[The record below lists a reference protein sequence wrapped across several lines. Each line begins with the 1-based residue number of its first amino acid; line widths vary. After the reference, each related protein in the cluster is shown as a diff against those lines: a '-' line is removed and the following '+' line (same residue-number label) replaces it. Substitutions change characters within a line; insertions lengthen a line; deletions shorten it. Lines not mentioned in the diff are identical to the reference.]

1 MQSVWLSDALAAET
15 GTAITPLDGDLKVD
29 VAIVGG
35 GYTGLWAAIEL
46 KNRDPSLDVAIL
58 ERDICGAGGSGAN
71 AGFALPMW
79 LQLPLLEKMSNTSEA
94 LRIGHASLQA
104 IEDIRA
110 VSRDHD
116 IDTQINSANT
126 LWVATCERQSGHW
139 DKMMAL
145 MESHQIHSYRFLDY
159 DQLRDAT
166 GSEALYGGVID
177 TASVLLHPGHLVRGL
192 RKVALLKGVRIFEKT
207 EMTKL
212 GRTSPPTV
220 TTPQGVVTA
229 KKVVLGLYGWSLS
242 IPELRHSAM
251 VMFTDAAMTAPMPE
265 KLEEIGFR
273 DAPGITDSKTFIEAC
288 RPTADGRVMWTK
300 SGGRLPYGDN
310 LDACNKSH
318 YRTEDEF
325 REVMAGYHPSL
336 RDVEIQGRWSG
347 PIDRTMSG
355 LPIFGRLPTCRDIVF
370 GYGYSGAGVVPS
382 RLGSHILASLVQDLD
397 DEWTRCPLV
406 SPLSRSFPGEPFR
419 WIGGQIVKTAIARKD
434 RFDHE
439 GRDVGPITN
448 FWLQFKPPSYK
459 PS

>member
-1 MQSVWLSDALAAET
+1 MQSVWLDDALKAEPDT
-15 GTAITPLDGDLKVD
+15 EVMPLHGDLKVD

-46 KNRDPSLDVAIL
+46 KNRDPSLDVTII

-79 LQLPLLEKMSNTSEA
+79 LQLPLLQKLGNTSEA
-94 LRIGHASLQA
+94 LRLGKASLQA
-104 IEDIRA
+104 IEDIKA
-110 VSRDHD
+110 LQADHGVD
-116 IDTQINSANT
+116 VQVNKTNT
-126 LWVATCERQSGHW
+126 IWAATCAMQSGRW
-139 DKMMAL
+139 NTMLAL
-145 MESHQIHSYRFLDY
+145 MESHQIHSYRFLDK
-159 DQLRDAT
+159 DALRDLT
-166 GSEALYGGVID
+166 GSAALHAGVID
-177 TASVLLHPGHLVRGL
+177 TASVLIHPGHLVRGL
-192 RKVALLKGVRIFEKT
+192 RKLALAKGVRIHEKT
-207 EMTKL
+207 AMTKL

-220 TTPQGVVTA
+220 KTPRGMVRA
-229 KKVVLGLYGWSLS
+229 KKVVLALYGWSLS

-251 VMFTDAAMTAPMPE
+251 VMFTDAAMTAPIPE

-300 SGGRLPYGDN
+300 SGGFLPYGAN
-310 LDACNKSH
+310 LDACHKRH
-318 YRTEDEF
+318 YRSEETF
-325 REVMAGYHPSL
+325 RDVLASYHPDL
-336 RDVEIQGRWSG
+336 RDVDIQGRWSG

-355 LPIFGRLPTCRDIVF
+355 LPIFGRLPTCGDIVF
-370 GYGYSGAGVVPS
+370 GYGYSGAGIVPS
-382 RLGSHILASLVQDLD
+382 RLGSHIIASLVQDRD

-419 WIGGQIVKTAIARKD
+419 WVGGHIVKTAIARKD

-439 GRDVGPITN
+439 GREVGPITK
-448 FWLQFKPPSYK
+448 FWLKFKPPSYK